1 MRILLIAGG
10 WSDEREIALL
20 GAREIDKALQ
30 LLGHEVV
37 PFDPALDLHNLI
49 PAAKTCDFAF
59 INLHGSPGEDG
70 LIQSLLDSIP
80 VAYQGAGPAASQLT
94 LNKAA
99 TKIIYERHGLTTPEW
114 AFIPRHFSCRD
125 VSIHLGFPRVIKPC
139 SAGSSVGIFFA
150 DSQEEFEKALAH
162 KDLADRDLIIEE
174 QIKGQEITCAVL
186 DDAPL
191 PPVLIT
197 PKKGSFFDYT
207 SKYEDQ
213 GADEVCPA
221 PIGEKLTAEI
231 QKAALT
237 AHQILGIVDYSRT
250 DFIVDD
256 KGCPFALETNTL
268 PGMTRA
274 SLLPKEARA
283 AGMTFED
290 LIGQLIT
297 LGMRKIL

>member
-10 WSDEREIALL
+10 WSDEREVALL
-20 GAREIDKALQ
+20 GAQEIKKALQ
-30 LLGHEVV
+30 RLGHEVILH
-37 PFDPALDLHNLI
+37 DPAHDLHDLI
-49 PAAKTCDFAF
+49 PAARTCDFAF

-80 VAYQGAGPAASQLT
+80 LAYQGAGPAASQLA

-99 TKIIYERHGLTTPEW
+99 TKMVYERHGLTTPKW
-114 AFIPRHFSCRD
+114 TFFPKNFSAMD
-125 VSIHLGFPRVIKPC
+125 TPIHLNFPRVIKPC
-139 SAGSSVGIFFA
+139 TAGSSVGIFFA
-150 DSQEEFEKALAH
+150 DSRKEFETALGH
-162 KDLADRDLIIEE
+162 NDLLDRDLIIEE
-174 QIKGQEITCAVL
+174 RIKGQEITCAVL

-197 PKKGSFFDYT
+197 PRKGTFFDYT

-213 GADEVCPA
+213 GAEELCPA

-231 QKAALT
+231 QKMALT

-256 KGCPFALETNTL
+256 TGHPYALETNTL

-274 SLLPKEARA
+274 SLLPKEAHA
-283 AGMTFED
+283 AGMSFED

-297 LGMRKIL
+297 LGMRKIT